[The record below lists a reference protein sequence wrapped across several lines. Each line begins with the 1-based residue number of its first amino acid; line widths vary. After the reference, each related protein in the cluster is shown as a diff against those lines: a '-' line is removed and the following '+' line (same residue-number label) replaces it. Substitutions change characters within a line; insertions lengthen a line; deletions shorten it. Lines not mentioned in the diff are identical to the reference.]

1 VSPIE
6 AGDEAQTDILTLKK
20 NSAATGLTAAL
31 KGVLSFS
38 GKLRRVQAGKRTRC
52 TRDLINKFVVASLIF
67 LL

>member
-38 GKLRRVQAGKRTRC
+38 GKLRRVQAGKHTLHKRF
-52 TRDLINKFVVASLIF
+52 NK
-67 LL
+67 